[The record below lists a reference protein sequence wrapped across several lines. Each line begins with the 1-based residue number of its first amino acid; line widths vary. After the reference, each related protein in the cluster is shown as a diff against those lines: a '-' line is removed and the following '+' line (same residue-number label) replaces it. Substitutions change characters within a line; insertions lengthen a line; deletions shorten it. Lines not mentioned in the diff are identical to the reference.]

1 MTLFTLKVIEQ
12 TLTSTEYEYSVEA
25 SSAEAAVNELR
36 ENADIVSGPK
46 HLYTD
51 ALVERDTVTRVTD
64 SEGLEYE
71 IPASGTP
78 EPSAEEKR
86 SQELLDACR
95 LLLACSAVNPAG
107 EAVVDAEDLRRI
119 RAYVQH
125 MGDPARETAPASS

>member
-25 SSAEAAVNELR
+25 SSPEAAVNELR
-36 ENADIVSGPK
+36 DSADIVSGPK

-64 SEGLEYE
+64 SEGLEYD
-71 IPASGTP
+71 IPASCVS
-78 EPSAEEKR
+78 EPSADER
-86 SQELLDACR
+86 RLQELLDVCR
-95 LLLACSAVNPAG
+95 VMLACSTVNPAG
-107 EAVVDAEDLRRI
+107 EAVVDPEDLRKI

-125 MGDPARETAPASS
+125 MADPARETAPAR